1 MHLTLS
7 QFRNKVDRVEN
18 MVLDSHKECDP
29 KLGKKVNR
37 IRKHK
42 VGPSNQMSDLENR
55 PSDALKMTTH
65 LTRSCR
71 KSANEFEVENEKGS
85 PDWVKLNGVEKP
97 KIGPPN
103 QTSVVDNQREHDQ
116 QSNALKK
123 LDLVENM
130 EDYSPIDLES
140 YPEYVDLEDD
150 QGGYMDEGKTVA
162 NDEKKKEHEDDTD
175 SDVEIL
181 DSEAI
186 TKKAILG
193 SFVPS
198 KRFHYSMQE
207 DLGRSS
213 TGGEFRKQ
221 VLDVLR
227 KPFDKEEYTRHQ
239 EAAKSYL
246 DHHPDFHRKLKKYR
260 YNQQKRLIIYR
271 GFFFWLQVSVYM
283 SFVCFRFPF
292 NSLLS
297 FA

>member
-1 MHLTLS
+1 MVLALQYNDLS
-7 QFRNKVDRVEN
+7 QNANLDDDYYGCWHKDKEFVTEPRRGANVARKQKVE
-18 MVLDSHKECDP
+18 
-29 KLGKKVNR
+29 
-37 IRKHK
+37 
-42 VGPSNQMSDLENR
+42 PSNQMPDVKKKR
-55 PSDALKMTTH
+55 KHDH
-65 LTRSCR
+65 LS
-71 KSANEFEVENEKGS
+71 SS
-85 PDWVKLNGVEKP
+85 
-97 KIGPPN
+97 
-103 QTSVVDNQREHDQ
+103 
-116 QSNALKK
+116 LKK
-123 LDLVENM
+123 TKCRTKKKVAFAVDKVCNDEDRLDLVENNM

-150 QGGYMDEGKTVA
+150 QGCYMDKGKTMA

-186 TKKAILG
+186 TEKAILG

-207 DLGRSS
+207 DLSRSS
-213 TGGEFRKQ
+213 RGGEFRKQ

-246 DHHPDFHRKLKKYR
+246 GHHPDFHRKLKKYR